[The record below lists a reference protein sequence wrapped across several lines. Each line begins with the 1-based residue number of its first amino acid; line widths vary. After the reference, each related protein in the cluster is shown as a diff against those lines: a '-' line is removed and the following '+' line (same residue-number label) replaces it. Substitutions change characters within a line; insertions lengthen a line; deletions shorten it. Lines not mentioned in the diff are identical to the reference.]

1 MVEGMQGLQ
10 MEVQLRILEENL
22 LSAED
27 STRKTSRAN
36 HVVVERGLWR
46 CSIPTNGDARSAPSK
61 SDRRSPNDSTVVSTD
76 DKNGKNVEEVLTELG
91 KAYPDKATIVVA
103 KRNRVQNE
111 TTFLGAGGSLA
122 NIWGCASAKSKP
134 SRQSP
139 ETATVV
145 TGLIV
150 TKDAHI
156 CAREALEATGKNT
169 NTIPLAR
176 EILVDPVRVTVVE
189 VGMVNEGI
197 TQIVNATLDDAKK
210 MPWLLERLP
219 GMIDEGDV
227 LLFASRKA
235 IVEENELQWIQRL
248 FKVATLH
255 GDKDQASQLDT
266 S

>member
-1 MVEGMQGLQ
+1 MVSSSSSLPRPRNPQQTSSRRLPPTYWTQ
-10 MEVQLRILEENL
+10 EEN
-22 LSAED
+22 
-27 STRKTSRAN
+27 T
-36 HVVVERGLWR
+36 VP
-46 CSIPTNGDARSAPSK
+46 IDAYHLK
-61 SDRRSPNDSTVVSTD
+61 
-76 DKNGKNVEEVLTELG
+76 
-91 KAYPDKATIVVA
+91 
-103 KRNRVQNE
+103 
-111 TTFLGAGGSLA
+111 
-122 NIWGCASAKSKP
+122 CC
-134 SRQSP
+134 QSP
-139 ETATVV
+139 ETATAV

-176 EILVDPVRVTVVE
+176 EILVDPVRVIVVE
-189 VGMVNEGI
+189 VGMVNEDI

-248 FKVATLH
+248 FKVAALH